1 MTTTN
6 TTFRARRQKRMGQRT
21 YTFAF
26 TWEGGEYISVAF
38 EGCEDHDVINTHHG
52 DGTSA
57 PVTRAGF
64 QQEIKDYLKGLDRD
78 EVYEYW
84 MNRAVAL

>member
-26 TWEGGEYISVAF
+26 TWEGGDYIDVAF
-38 EGCEDHDVINTHHG
+38 EGCEDHDVINT
-52 DGTSA
+52 GTTPA
-57 PVTRAGF
+57 TRAAFG
-64 QQEIKDYLKGLDRD
+64 QEIKDYLKGLDRD
-78 EVYEYW
+78 EVHEYW
-84 MNRAVAL
+84 VNRTVAQ